1 MMSMRTRK
9 LSEVLAFLIALGAAY
24 ALWFVPMS
32 LLKQLLVLA
41 FGLAFS
47 GWAAVGRPK
56 TQSSF
61 LTRALMFHKLSFRRL
76 SLILFLIIAFG
87 LDIALGFIDP
97 NYQEWII
104 VNDNF
109 PRIFGDRNAAEVCV
123 LSHVSVCPRA
133 ADPVGTGPSGG
144 IKRGT
149 ATQERRQRT

>member
-87 LDIALGFIDP
+87 LDIAWGFIDP

-109 PRIFGDRNAAEVCV
+109 PAYLATEMLLKSVFFLMYLFAPEQLTLLERAPAE
-123 LSHVSVCPRA
+123 
-133 ADPVGTGPSGG
+133 
-144 IKRGT
+144 
-149 ATQERRQRT
+149 E

>member
-61 LTRALMFHKLSFRRL
+61 LTRALMFHKLPFRRL

-109 PRIFGDRNAAEVCV
+109 PAYLATEMLLKSVFFLMYLFAPEQLTLLERAPAE
-123 LSHVSVCPRA
+123 
-133 ADPVGTGPSGG
+133 
-144 IKRGT
+144 
-149 ATQERRQRT
+149 E

>member
-32 LLKQLLVLA
+32 LLKQLVLA

-109 PRIFGDRNAAEVCV
+109 PAYLATEMLLKSVFFLMYLFAPEQLTLLERAPAE
-123 LSHVSVCPRA
+123 
-133 ADPVGTGPSGG
+133 
-144 IKRGT
+144 
-149 ATQERRQRT
+149 E